1 MSVAFLSVS
10 AAAFFS
16 SSLTAVSSWGR
27 ALASPF
33 SASPPEP
40 GPSMASTSSF
50 GAWPR
55 RKSMTPPATVSSRWN
70 SYVMRLMARKKRRY
84 AQIYGSGRWSAE

>member
-1 MSVAFLSVS
+1 LTLRHVKTSDADLSVS

-16 SSLTAVSSWGR
+16 FSSTAVSSSGR

-33 SASPPEP
+33 SASSDEP
-40 GPSMASTSSF
+40 APSMASTSSF

-55 RKSMTPPATVSSRWN
+55 RKSMTPPPTVSSRWI
-70 SYVMRLMARKKRRY
+70 SYVMRLIAKKKKR
-84 AQIYGSGRWSAE
+84 